1 MTIKSP
7 PSHQELYQ
15 CQIDNIYDDD
25 IKKIIITLWES
36 LKGSRTLNSMNKN
49 RRDNMFEFVEII
61 KLKNISECNW
71 NLFCDI
77 VCSKIEFG
85 YFCSKFLYALL
96 DQNLY
101 AGPYKEQLQTIKE
114 VFNLGNSFKNEVF
127 KKIFINNIDRLFYY
141 KPYADYRGRS
151 YIYLNHPSET
161 IREVLKAF
169 YLSDR
174 PDSASYKME
183 FYDFFDDSLGEL
195 TLKVTL
201 QSDFNYAT
209 YITQLNFFKSAPL
222 NHKKIVIQT
231 LNRFYVYLHDELKI
245 PVFKNSDNLD
255 VTFLKRDDL
264 AQKIMDDFEMIYYS
278 PLAKVPLSDRWILH
292 INGHEKTT
300 TKLRST
306 TTKAFDFLKVNSKY
320 YRQLLKSYIWEDGS
334 KNFNSKY
341 ERYIMLSEL
350 LNFLTTCKKEKGYP
364 NPIES
369 IITIQEA
376 NLIKEYLKTVKNS
389 VLTMNSHLSA
399 LREFLKIQQKDNTI
413 QLELLVLNYLS
424 QFAETKQNKAHAIPD
439 EDLQKINMQMKK
451 HLNDSL
457 LHTLCYAIFHL
468 CIQTE
473 FRISQICH
481 LKVDC
486 ITDTMKNNQFMIK
499 THSKTSNGQEYSAI
513 ISDLTKRHID
523 DIIKQTA
530 SIREECNDE
539 NVKDYLF
546 LYKTQQN
553 HYKPVD
559 SRDFKKILDMCC
571 SEAKI
576 TSYSANNLRDTHMTK
591 AEEYRMRN
599 NKSDSVLQVLSGHK
613 RIDTTRNHYIETEL
627 TKMLES
633 TYGIII
639 GDVNIEGEIV
649 SKISPSLSTKKEKVV
664 ENGCGYCKQDT
675 CSILTEISCLMCKEF
690 ITSINHEKH
699 FKIMLNHI
707 DENIKNAPTPHD
719 KDDLIN
725 IKRLYSAYLRE
736 IILLKEGEKSE

>member
-1 MTIKSP
+1 MTIKS
-7 PSHQELYQ
+7 SLSYQDLYE
-15 CQIDNIYDDD
+15 CQIDAICDAD
-25 IKKIIITLWES
+25 IKKIVITLWES

-49 RRDNMFEFVEII
+49 RRDNMFEFVDII
-61 KLKNISECNW
+61 KFKNISECDW

-77 VCSKIEFG
+77 VDSKIEFG

-101 AGPYKEQLQTIKE
+101 AGPHKEQLQKIKE
-114 VFNLGNSFKNEVF
+114 IFNLKNSFKNEAF
-127 KKIFINNIDRLFYY
+127 KKVFIHNIDYLFYY

-151 YIYLNHPSET
+151 YIYLNHPCEI
-161 IREVLKAF
+161 IREVLKGF

-183 FYDFFDDSLGEL
+183 FYDLFDDSLGDL
-195 TLKVTL
+195 SVMITS

-209 YITQLNFFKSAPL
+209 YSAQLNFFKSTPL

-231 LNRFYVYLHDELKI
+231 LNRFYIYLYDKLHI

-255 VTFLKRDDL
+255 ITFLKRDDL
-264 AQKIMDDFEMIYYS
+264 AQKIIDGFEIIYYS
-278 PLAKVPLSDRWILH
+278 PLAKVPLSDRWVLH

-306 TTKAFDFLKVNSKY
+306 TTKAFDFLKVDSKY
-320 YRQLLKSYIWEDGS
+320 YRKLLKSYVWEDGS

-350 LNFLTTCKKEKGYP
+350 LNLLTKCKKETDYP
-364 NPIES
+364 NPSES

-376 NLIKEYLKTVKNS
+376 TLIKEYLKTVKNS
-389 VLTMNSHLSA
+389 VLTMNSYLSA
-399 LREFLKIQQKDNTI
+399 IREFLKIQQKDNKV
-413 QLELLVLNYLS
+413 QLELTVLNYLS

-457 LHTLCYAIFHL
+457 LHNLCYAIFHL

-486 ITDTMKNNQFMIK
+486 ISDTMKNNQFMIK
-499 THSKTSNGQEYSAI
+499 TRSKTSNGQEYSAI

-523 DIIKQTA
+523 DIIKQT
-530 SIREECNDE
+530 SYIREECNDE

-559 SRDFKKILDMCC
+559 SRDFKKILDICC
-571 SEAKI
+571 SEAK
-576 TSYSANNLRDTHMTK
+576 TPSYSANNLRDTHMTK

-599 NKSDSVLQVLSGHK
+599 NKSDGVLQVLSGHK

-639 GDVNIEGEIV
+639 GDVTIEGEIV
-649 SKISPSLSTKKEKVV
+649 SKISTSLPTTKENVV

-675 CSILTEISCLMCKEF
+675 CSISTGISCLMCKEF
-690 ITSINHEKH
+690 ITSVDHEKY
-699 FKIMLNHI
+699 FKTMIKNI
-707 DENIKNAPTPHD
+707 DEKIKNAPTPHD
-719 KDDLIN
+719 KDDLMH

-736 IILLKEGEKSE
+736 ILLLKDGEKSE